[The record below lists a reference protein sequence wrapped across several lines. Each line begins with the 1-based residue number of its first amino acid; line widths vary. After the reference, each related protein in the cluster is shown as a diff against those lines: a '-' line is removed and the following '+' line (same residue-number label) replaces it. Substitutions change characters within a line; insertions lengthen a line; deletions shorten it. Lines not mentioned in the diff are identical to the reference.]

1 MFRLRRNSE
10 FVLPP
15 KRRHFTSETA
25 KHRGFCEAA
34 SLTALG
40 PYGQKAHE
48 PGDLQGDLE
57 SPCTRF
63 LWFVSLTCV
72 KEMNNNDIKVRK
84 LCSHHL
90 NSVETSH
97 NLRTVGDACPYK
109 VWRSH
114 RTNGGSK
121 PPPTRFGVLATPQ
134 NSSEAASPKSLG
146 PYVENAHNPKG
157 YIGGCLPLCTFS
169 LVRFFGVS
177 QRNEQQRY

>member
-1 MFRLRRNSE
+1 MGSLPHMTAKRLFRVGTDRRGRRSLQGSAFYPHKGIAAEAMFRLCRNGE

-72 KEMNNNDIKVRK
+72 KEMNNNLIKVRK
-84 LCSHHL
+84 LCSHNPPRHFVQIPLLRFVYSAEIHL
-90 NSVETSH
+90 LPPEF
-97 NLRTVGDACPYK
+97 
-109 VWRSH
+109 WRK
-114 RTNGGSK
+114 G
-121 PPPTRFGVLATPQ
+121 FL
-134 NSSEAASPKSLG
+134 SP
-146 PYVENAHNPKG
+146 
-157 YIGGCLPLCTFS
+157 
-169 LVRFFGVS
+169 FFML
-177 QRNEQQRY
+177 